1 MPLTFKDIP
10 HGATILIDANIFIY
24 YFTAHPQFGKACDD
38 LLDRV
43 DRHEIGGVTS
53 SDVLADVS
61 HRLMTLEAADS
72 LGWSM
77 SGIGHRLKHNPAEV
91 QKLVR
96 YRQAL
101 EEVFLAGIHVLPVL
115 SQYLLQ
121 AADISRTTGLLTN
134 DALVGALMADHSILH
149 LASNYG
155 DFDRLSGVTRYAP

>member
-96 YRQAL
+96 YRGARRG
-101 EEVFLAGIHVLPVL
+101 FSRGYPRLAGAQPVL
-115 SQYLLQ
+115 ASGCGYQP
-121 AADISRTTGLLTN
+121 N
-134 DALVGALMADHSILH
+134 DGAIDQ
-149 LASNYG
+149 
-155 DFDRLSGVTRYAP
+155 